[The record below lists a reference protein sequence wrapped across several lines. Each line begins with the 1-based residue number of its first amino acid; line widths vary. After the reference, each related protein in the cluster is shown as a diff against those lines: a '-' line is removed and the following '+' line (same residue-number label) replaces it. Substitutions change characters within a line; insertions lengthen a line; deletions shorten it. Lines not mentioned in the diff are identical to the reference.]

1 MLRRVRTWLTNPP
14 VADPVDRRNAPMFQ
28 VVMLLLATAPPL
40 LWGYRVSLLREIP
53 WREGETWSLLS
64 SLVVC
69 GTAAFAFV
77 LVRRGRFQWAVR
89 QVLATVAVAMLAAY
103 ATAGMGSQ
111 MFEVPLQLMWLFVS
125 GTMVGRRALWAM
137 FLVLC
142 TALFLGAAS
151 DLNAGRIDHN
161 VFGDALI
168 RSVMF
173 LLIAIVIDRSSSAL
187 RGSLAEATARGTAL
201 AAANAQLRDE
211 IEARE
216 RIREQLLHAQRVEAV
231 GRMASGVAHDFN
243 HLLGLVLG
251 YAARGRAAAS
261 GRADIEEAFAGVE
274 SAARRGV
281 AVAGK
286 LTSFSRREVARV
298 DRFDAGD
305 AVREMLPMLRQTL
318 GAGIVLAAEIADAP
332 LPVRFDRAQLEL
344 VLLNLAANAAH
355 AMPDG
360 GRAMLAL
367 QARDG
372 AMHLALSDTGHGMA
386 ADVAARA
393 LEPFFTT
400 KPAGQGTGLGLAV
413 AADLLGDAG
422 GGIRLETAPGAGTTV
437 HLTLPLAPDDAAVQ
451 PAPGYQVSA

>member
-1 MLRRVRTWLTNPP
+1 M
-14 VADPVDRRNAPMFQ
+14 
-28 VVMLLLATAPPL
+28 
-40 LWGYRVSLLREIP
+40 
-53 WREGETWSLLS
+53 
-64 SLVVC
+64 
-69 GTAAFAFV
+69 
-77 LVRRGRFQWAVR
+77 
-89 QVLATVAVAMLAAY
+89 
-103 ATAGMGSQ
+103 
-111 MFEVPLQLMWLFVS
+111 
-125 GTMVGRRALWAM
+125 
-137 FLVLC
+137 
-142 TALFLGAAS
+142 
-151 DLNAGRIDHN
+151 
-161 VFGDALI
+161 
-168 RSVMF
+168 
-173 LLIAIVIDRSSSAL
+173 
-187 RGSLAEATARGTAL
+187 
-201 AAANAQLRDE
+201 
-211 IEARE
+211 
-216 RIREQLLHAQRVEAV
+216 
-231 GRMASGVAHDFN
+231 
-243 HLLGLVLG
+243 
-251 YAARGRAAAS
+251 
-261 GRADIEEAFAGVE
+261 
-274 SAARRGV
+274 